1 MNFVSPRLGNIS
13 KDELIDQVVNFVL
26 EEKTADYKLV
36 IGTDSHIYKNN
47 DGEECDYVSAIVIH
61 RIGVGA
67 RYFWAKETIK
77 RAPQLREKI
86 YTETTKS
93 LSLATE
99 IIPIIREKLEGVNC
113 EMEIHV
119 DIGPNGPTRE
129 LIREIVGMV
138 VGSGFRVKTKPES
151 WAASSVADKHT

>member
-1 MNFVSPRLGNIS
+1 MNFVSPRFGNIT
-13 KDELIDQVVNFVL
+13 KEDLIAHLVDFVL
-26 EEKTADYKLV
+26 EDKSADYRLV

-47 DGEECDYVSAIVIH
+47 DGGQCDYVSAIVIH

-67 RYFWAKETIK
+67 RYYWSKETIK
-77 RAPQLREKI
+77 RVPQLREKI

-93 LSLATE
+93 LNLAME
-99 IIPIIREKLEGVNC
+99 IIPTIREKLDGVSC